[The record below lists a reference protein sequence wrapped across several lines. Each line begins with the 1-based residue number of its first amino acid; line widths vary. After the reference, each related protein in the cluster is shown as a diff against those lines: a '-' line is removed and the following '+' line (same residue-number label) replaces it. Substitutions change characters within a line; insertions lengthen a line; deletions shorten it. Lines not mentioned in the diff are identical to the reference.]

1 MRLIRL
7 AVRACALAGLVCAS
21 LAVMVPASAHV
32 TVDSPDAEP
41 GGFGKLVFRV
51 PTESET
57 ASTTKLTVHMPED
70 TPFAFVNAE
79 RVPGW
84 DVELKKEKH
93 DEPVKAGGFNVTETV
108 SEVTWTA
115 DKDSAIKPG
124 EFGEFAVSVGP
135 LPEKSGELEFT
146 ADQTYSDD
154 STVAWDEPTPESG
167 DEPENPAPTLTIG
180 SQESETDSAAQ
191 QDDSSTLAI
200 VSLAV
205 SIVAVLVAGASTG
218 LVLRE
223 RRRAS

>member
-1 MRLIRL
+1 MRLIHL
-7 AVRACALAGLVCAS
+7 VVRTCALAGLVCAS
-21 LAVMVPASAHV
+21 LMVMAPASAHV
-32 TVDSPDAEP
+32 TVDSPDAEA

-57 ASTTKLTVHMPED
+57 ASTTKLTIHMPED

-84 DVELKKEKH
+84 DVKLSKEKH
-93 DEPVKAGGFNVTETV
+93 DEPVEAGEFKVTETV
-108 SEVTWTA
+108 SEITWTA
-115 DKDSAIKPG
+115 DKNSAIKPG
-124 EFGEFAVSVGP
+124 EFAEFAVSVGP
-135 LPEKSGELEFT
+135 LPEQGGKLEFA
-146 ADQTYSDD
+146 ADQKYSDD

-167 DEPENPAPTLTIG
+167 DEPEHPAPTLTIA
-180 SQESETDSAAQ
+180 SQESAADDASQ
-191 QDDSSTLAI
+191 QDDGSTLAV

>member
-7 AVRACALAGLVCAS
+7 AVRACALTGLVSAS
-21 LAVMVPASAHV
+21 LMVMAPASAHV
-32 TVDSPDAEP
+32 TVDSPDAEA

-57 ASTTKLTVHMPED
+57 ASTTKLTIHMPED

-84 DVELKKEKH
+84 DVKLSKEKH
-93 DEPVKAGGFNVTETV
+93 DEPVEAGGFKVTETV
-108 SEVTWTA
+108 SEITWTA
-115 DKDSAIKPG
+115 DKNSAIKPG
-124 EFGEFAVSVGP
+124 EFAEFAVSVGP
-135 LPEKSGELEFT
+135 LPEHGGKLEFA
-146 ADQTYSDD
+146 ADQKYSDD
-154 STVAWDEPTPESG
+154 STVAWDESTPESG
-167 DEPENPAPTLTIG
+167 DEPEHPAPTLTIA
-180 SQESETDSAAQ
+180 SQESAGDDASQ
-191 QDDSSTLAI
+191 QDDGSTLAI